1 MIISLLLCDSA
12 SQRAA
17 QGCVNES
24 STLIESLYCPWWA
37 NGLACSYMS
46 ENNRGH
52 RLKVCLLSPHPLV
65 RSEFERLLP
74 EKQFQFSFKVVNAS
88 APADVQSMPIPRAA
102 VYVVDAQSPQPLTHA
117 LIECILQRNPKARVL
132 VLAAKHK
139 DAETFDFLR
148 LGVKGLLTYGQAEE
162 QWPHA
167 LPLVASGGYWVP
179 RAVLS
184 RFVESILGSRKSGP
198 PKGKL
203 SGNLS
208 RREQEVLESL
218 MLNLSNK
225 EIASK
230 LNISER
236 TVKFH
241 VSNLLAKHGV
251 RRRAD
256 LIVLHFQENFVPA

>member
-1 MIISLLLCDSA
+1 
-12 SQRAA
+12 
-17 QGCVNES
+17 
-24 STLIESLYCPWWA
+24 
-37 NGLACSYMS
+37 MS
-46 ENNRGH
+46 ENSRGH

-74 EKQFQFSFKVVNAS
+74 DKQFQLCFKVISAT
-88 APADVQSMPIPRAA
+88 APAEIESMSIPRAA
-102 VYVVDAQSPQPLTHA
+102 VYVVDAQSPQPLIHV
-117 LIECILQRNPKARVL
+117 LIESILDRNPKARVL
-132 VLAAKHK
+132 VLSAKHT
-139 DAETFDFLR
+139 DSGTFDFLR
-148 LGVKGLLTYGQAEE
+148 LGVKGLLTYSQAEE
-162 QWPHA
+162 QWPRA

-179 RAVLS
+179 RTILS
-184 RFVESILGSRKSGP
+184 RFVESILGNRKPTG

-203 SGNLS
+203 SGSLS